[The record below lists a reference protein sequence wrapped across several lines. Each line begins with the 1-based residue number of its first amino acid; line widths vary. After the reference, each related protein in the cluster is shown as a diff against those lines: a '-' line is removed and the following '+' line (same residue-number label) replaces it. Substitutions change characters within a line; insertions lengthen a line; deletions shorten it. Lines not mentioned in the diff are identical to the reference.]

1 MQGFINFADD
11 IGYCISVLVPLLCYL
26 FGGGFLLAS
35 FWAFVQLG
43 RPGNKHQF
51 QPWVPALTLF
61 VASTLLSFDQM
72 LNLATKTFGGGGVTA
87 SVTGLTSY
95 TAPTVDG
102 TTLLGASPQETLVNI
117 IKTFNIFFESYGA
130 LIVLLGVMALKAAN
144 DGNGRTHP
152 RACAIMMF
160 FGLCVMNAQ
169 TIATEVVAYWT
180 T

>member
-26 FGGGFLLAS
+26 FGGAFLLAS
-35 FWAFVQLG
+35 FWGFLQLS
-43 RPGNKHQF
+43 RPGSRFEAK
-51 QPWVPALTLF
+51 PWVPFVTLT
-61 VASTLLSFDQM
+61 VAATLLSFDRM
-72 LNLATKTFGGGGVTA
+72 VTFATNTFGGGVTA

-95 TAPTVDG
+95 TPPTVDG
-102 TTLLGASPQETLVNI
+102 TTLLGASPEETLLNI

-130 LIVLLGVMALKAAN
+130 LVVLLGVMALKAAN

-160 FGLCVMNAQ
+160 FGICVMNVQ
-169 TIATEVVAYWT
+169 VIASAVMSYFGT
-180 T
+180 